1 MGAAHPLC
9 FMYKTLKALKRRCGR
24 THRLFLRKERFRM
37 EYLQV
42 YYSCFLTVIQEIL
55 LISCP
60 VRGIYR
66 NTYM

>member
-42 YYSCFLTVIQEIL
+42 YYSCSYSILQEDFQRTTVFQ
-55 LISCP
+55 
-60 VRGIYR
+60 R
-66 NTYM
+66 